1 MDRDRLGIDLIGWND
16 PKDVPKNLRNFEAGS
31 LEQPSLL
38 DVGTGSVDNEEAV
51 KGEKSKTKSNVTES
65 VNNGKLSELIEIVSS
80 CGYSWVT
87 HTVKRSTD
95 RNQVLGYALLKDD
108 AVMDDQEDFYLLP
121 VNDTKY
127 GQARPDDVTKN
138 LVSDSDD
145 TST

>member
-1 MDRDRLGIDLIGWND
+1 MT
-16 PKDVPKNLRNFEAGS
+16 E
-31 LEQPSLL
+31 
-38 DVGTGSVDNEEAV
+38 
-51 KGEKSKTKSNVTES
+51 SNVTES
-65 VNNGKLSELIEIVSS
+65 VNDGKLSELIKIVSS
-80 CGYSWVT
+80 HGYSRVT

-95 RNQVLGYALLKDD
+95 RNQVLGFALLKDN

>member
-1 MDRDRLGIDLIGWND
+1 MLGINLIDWND

-80 CGYSWVT
+80 CGYS
-87 HTVKRSTD
+87 
-95 RNQVLGYALLKDD
+95 
-108 AVMDDQEDFYLLP
+108 
-121 VNDTKY
+121 
-127 GQARPDDVTKN
+127 
-138 LVSDSDD
+138 
-145 TST
+145 